1 MELLSPRCR
10 GAGGRLVPGLLEQSR
25 ASSPSFAHLW
35 KQLLNAGTHLD
46 PGLTAKLDVNYS
58 LDVLFFLTP
67 Q

>member
-1 MELLSPRCR
+1 M
-10 GAGGRLVPGLLEQSR
+10 PGLLEQSR